1 MSENEDESSNEQMSS
16 LNNDNPNVNGKK
28 SLKI

>member
-1 MSENEDESSNEQMSS
+1 MSENEDESSNEQMSF
-16 LNNDNPNVNGKK
+16 LNNDNPNANGKK